1 MKKSDATS
9 LAQEIVKLIQENNL
23 DINKCIA
30 QCYDGASVMSGVYSG
45 VQQKISEIV
54 PHAVYIHCYAHRL
67 NLCLVDCIQNVP
79 LIVNFFDTIQNLY
92 KYLMNSQTRYELFIE
107 AQKNKNV
114 KVIHL
119 ERLVDTRWYYWYT
132 SLQKVRSR
140 YTVIIEVLTFLTE
153 QSEYGDQTVRAVGL
167 LKILSTFKFI
177 MILEVMVS
185 VLECI
190 HCLSCELQ
198 NSNIILS
205 KAMLLVK
212 SSRNNILKLRCE
224 ESWLKFHRKAT
235 DIAISNGIKTQT
247 RSKHEKR
254 KQTFNKHLND
264 YFVQSTLGRA
274 GCKEKDVSSLKVE
287 LLYQVI
293 DRYLSYT

>member
-1 MKKSDATS
+1 M
-9 LAQEIVKLIQENNL
+9 
-23 DINKCIA
+23 
-30 QCYDGASVMSGVYSG
+30 
-45 VQQKISEIV
+45 
-54 PHAVYIHCYAHRL
+54 
-67 NLCLVDCIQNVP
+67 
-79 LIVNFFDTIQNLY
+79 
-92 KYLMNSQTRYELFIE
+92 
-107 AQKNKNV
+107 
-114 KVIHL
+114 
-119 ERLVDTRWYYWYT
+119 
-132 SLQKVRSR
+132 QKVRSR

-153 QSEYGDQTVRAVGL
+153 HGDQIVKAVGL

-212 SSRNNILKLRCE
+212 FSRNNILKLRCE
-224 ESWLKFHRKAT
+224 ESWLKFHHKAT
-235 DIAISNGIKTQT
+235 DIAICNGIKTQT
-247 RSKHEKR
+247 HSKYEKR
-254 KQTFNKHLND
+254 KQTFNKRLND

-274 GCKEKDVSSLKVE
+274 RYKEKDVSSLKVE

-293 DRYLSYT
+293 DRYLLHT